1 MRFRLRA
8 AAPRGEIAG
17 IAAGVAQGASDVERE
32 LLRITADYT
41 GSAGLTRVRG
51 RGGTDTRVGIDA
63 ALERKPR
70 PDAIVVFTDGETH
83 WPDTKPVVP
92 LVVCLVGD
100 TAEAAASRVPEWAVA
115 LAVDDD

>member
-70 PDAIVVFTDGETH
+70 PDAIVVFTDGETP
-83 WPDTKPVVP
+83 WPDAKPTVPAIVCVVGGP
-92 LVVCLVGD
+92 AAE
-100 TAEAAASRVPEWAVA
+100 TAERVPDWAVTVI
-115 LAVDDD
+115 VDY